1 MRLEIAPPEVVEAI
15 LEGLEL
21 SIPLSITLETVGVR
35 VATFRAWL
43 ARGARN
49 EGQGYH
55 GAGDYCP
62 TCRAM
67 WPDTCALLC
76 PFVSLRA
83 RVLKSRARGCEE
95 LISAIRLKAADE
107 KSGSRVLL
115 ELARSLYPDKI
126 HHPNGSRNRAY
137 TEHLLL
143 GGSQAEHRDDAEEL
157 AIAQADANVART
169 LAQTELA
176 NAQREQLGRS
186 GSYFDKLIVAVSG
199 AVAGGGDD
207 EPTIVTQHELEAASP
222 SAALDGDL
230 D

>member
-35 VATFRAWL
+35 VSSFRAWL
-43 ARGARN
+43 ARGLRN
-49 EGQGYH
+49 ASQGFH
-55 GAGDYCP
+55 GAHPNNCA

-67 WPDTCALLC
+67 WPETCAMLC
-76 PFVSLRA
+76 PFVTLRA

-95 LISAIRLKAADE
+95 LISAIRLKASDE

-143 GGSQAEHRDDAEEL
+143 GGTGADFRDDAEEL

-207 EPTIVTQHELEAASP
+207 VSQAELEAASP
-222 SAALDGDL
+222 SAALDGEL